1 MSFSVSAA
9 GTILSVSFLC
19 ADISQMMK
27 YGAKET
33 QNIRLWNN
41 FETAGMEG
49 PAVFLLSAV
58 SQANR
63 SLYFRFVYTYYVS
76 QWNKGGMSYVTDSGE

>member
-1 MSFSVSAA
+1 MTFIGDFVSFSVSAA

-33 QNIRLWNN
+33 QNIRLWNH
-41 FETAGMEG
+41 FETARDGR
-49 PAVFLLSAV
+49 PCSF
-58 SQANR
+58 
-63 SLYFRFVYTYYVS
+63 FVVGHEPS
-76 QWNKGGMSYVTDSGE
+76 ESISIF